1 MQDFENQTTD
11 EKIMEYRQKIV
22 SQEEVAIGVKKE
34 TDLLEAQ
41 IQKEINEEVGY
52 GVWISYSEQD
62 KIKKKV
68 RNKYK
73 NEILRVKLSNT
84 N

>member
-1 MQDFENQTTD
+1 M
-11 EKIMEYRQKIV
+11 
-22 SQEEVAIGVKKE
+22 
-34 TDLLEAQ
+34 LEAQ